1 MAELNVNKL
10 LGALENETNSSIMNM
25 TSAKIKDIKNNMLQ
39 RLQLDRT
46 TLKTFH
52 KKLKDYRYCSD
63 MNDLQYGFY
72 IRWISL
78 KNPENLK
85 LTTGG
90 IIVDI
95 DIISDCVQIRI
106 KNNMNRIFQIKL
118 DENMI
123 FQKITPQE
131 YVILGVL
138 DDLEKEYHEYVS
150 MGKSQENLVFVF
162 DLDKTI
168 GYFEQLLYLWRDRRL
183 YG

>member
-78 KNPENLK
+78 KNPDNLK

-118 DENMI
+118 DESII

-138 DDLEKEYHEYVS
+138 DYLEK
-150 MGKSQENLVFVF
+150 
-162 DLDKTI
+162 
-168 GYFEQLLYLWRDRRL
+168 
-183 YG
+183 

>member
-39 RLQLDRT
+39 RLQLNRT

-63 MNDLQYGFY
+63 MNDLQYGYY

-78 KNPENLK
+78 KNPNYIK

-90 IIVDI
+90 IIIDI
-95 DIISDCVQIRI
+95 DIINNCVQIRI
-106 KNNMNRIFQIKL
+106 KNNMNRVFQIKL

-138 DDLEKEYHEYVS
+138 DYLEK
-150 MGKSQENLVFVF
+150 
-162 DLDKTI
+162 
-168 GYFEQLLYLWRDRRL
+168 
-183 YG
+183 